1 MTDLNY
7 ILEAVLLLAAPL
19 VPVIIGVMLRRK
31 FRVRIAAGEGTE
43 PVPRTGAQK
52 LGRWAGNIL
61 FWGGILGII
70 FMIVVVLNFK
80 GKI

>member
-7 ILEAVLLLAAPL
+7 ILEALLLLAAPV
-19 VPVIIGVMLRRK
+19 VPGAVGVLLRRK
-31 FRVRIAAGEGTE
+31 FSAAAEGG
-43 PVPRTGAQK
+43 VPPTAALRTGR
-52 LGRWAGNIL
+52 LAGNIL
-61 FWGGILGII
+61 FWGGIAGIV